1 MKASSYGEGPG
12 FVPPEE
18 FDIRPSE
25 DIFSDLDRP
34 AAEDA
39 GPISLHGYRP
49 PPLHRV
55 ALGDFQVIRKLGSG
69 SMGAVYL
76 AHQTSLDRSVALK
89 VLDREL
95 AARSTYLA
103 RFLREAETMVRMI
116 HPDVVRCHAVG
127 ESGGFHFIVMEYVEG
142 YNTAQLLPRLGGRM
156 GVPDALHVV
165 RRTAEVLRFAHDQH
179 IVHRDIKPQNIMI
192 TPRRQVKIGDLGLAK
207 PTDQDLSLTDSGTGI
222 GTPHYMPPEQMR
234 NAKHADPRS
243 DLYALGCVLYDLI
256 TGVPP
261 FPGDSVMDV
270 LHAKE
275 DGFFPPARRLNWEV
289 TDHLDL
295 ILRRLLASDP
305 DKRYQTAGDLV
316 HDLDQLHLVPAQL
329 SAGLHAACQTEPGSA
344 GPEEIPEIL
353 LVEDDPEA
361 VELARSA
368 LEDLEHPVC
377 LRTVRNCEEAWAYLQ
392 GIRHNPLPIPSLL
405 LIRLD
410 TQRPEALQF
419 LVRLK
424 QSKDFRGIPVV
435 ALTPP
440 DAEEMLRAYDLH
452 VHLCIKEPGEVV
464 HALEMAGGG
473 SEDFTLTIMRIVPD

>member
-1 MKASSYGEGPG
+1 
-12 FVPPEE
+12 
-18 FDIRPSE
+18 
-25 DIFSDLDRP
+25 
-34 AAEDA
+34 
-39 GPISLHGYRP
+39 
-49 PPLHRV
+49 
-55 ALGDFQVIRKLGSG
+55 
-69 SMGAVYL
+69 MGAVYL
-76 AHQTSLDRSVALK
+76 AHQTSAERTVALK

-95 AARSTYLA
+95 AARANYLA

-127 ESGGFHFIVMEYVEG
+127 ESNGFHFIVMEFVDG

-156 GVPDALHVV
+156 AVPDALHVV
-165 RRTAEVLRFAHDQH
+165 RRTAEVLRFAHEQH

-234 NAKHADPRS
+234 NAKHADARS

-275 DGFFPPARRLNWEV
+275 DGIFPPARRLNWEV
-289 TDHLDL
+289 PDHLDL

-305 DKRYQTAGDLV
+305 SKRYQKASELL
-316 HDLDQLHLVPAQL
+316 HDLDQLHLIPNQL
-329 SAGLHAACQTEPGSA
+329 SSAVHQACQA
-344 GPEEIPEIL
+344 GPVSLGQAEDVPEIL
-353 LVEDDPEA
+353 LVEDDAQA
-361 VELARSA
+361 VDLARSA
-368 LEDLEHPVC
+368 LEGLEHPVC

-392 GIRHNPLPIPSLL
+392 GIEPNKVGLPSLIL
-405 LIRLD
+405 MRLN
-410 TQRPEALQF
+410 TRQPEALQF

-424 QSKDFRGIPVV
+424 QSKPFGAIPVV
-435 ALTPP
+435 AMTPP
-440 DAEEMLRAYDLH
+440 DAEEMLHAYDLR
-452 VHLCIKEPGEVV
+452 VHLCIREPEEVLQ
-464 HALEMAGGG
+464 ALEMAGGG
-473 SEDFTLTIMRIVPD
+473 SEDFTLTIMRIQTD